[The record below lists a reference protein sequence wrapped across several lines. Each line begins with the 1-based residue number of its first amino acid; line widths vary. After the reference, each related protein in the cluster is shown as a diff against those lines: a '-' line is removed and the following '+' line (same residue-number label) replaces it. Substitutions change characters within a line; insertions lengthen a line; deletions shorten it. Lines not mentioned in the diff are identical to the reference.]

1 MQYSNKTSSSSH
13 LPFQVL
19 LVLFEYCITY
29 RDKSVD
35 AERIGSYMN
44 LTKSRLRQA
53 LGDESFCAL
62 VFLSFNSPALS
73 QVDLDRIL
81 ERWEKDDHTLGAKKA
96 NRGDVITRLERDG
109 KKHTIFDDGDLL
121 AARDEKEGEEGAQ
134 QQQAGGRGP
143 RGGWWWAGTRGL
155 DGHWEWREE

>member
-1 MQYSNKTSSSSH
+1 M
-13 LPFQVL
+13 
-19 LVLFEYCITY
+19 
-29 RDKSVD
+29 
-35 AERIGSYMN
+35 
-44 LTKSRLRQA
+44 
-53 LGDESFCAL
+53 
-62 VFLSFNSPALS
+62 FLSDLGKRLITAPLAAACRAQFTYGSLS
-73 QVDLDRIL
+73 QAVDLDRIL
-81 ERWEKDDHTLGAKKA
+81 GRWEKDSHTLGAKKA